1 MAKTTTDPVEA
12 AREALDQAQQ
22 ARDEAAAELESFKDR
37 ILAGDGT
44 VSPADYA
51 DAAHTVEHAELAVQ
65 GAVVAVQA
73 AERAARLR
81 TLEDLRAE
89 ILAETGTPEEAL
101 KDWHALAE
109 IAGRIVGRC
118 NARQR
123 NIVKWT
129 RTLHR
134 NGVPER
140 DPKTGPDP
148 EHAGLG
154 WARAGM
160 GSGDSVHIDGRRI
173 QALDPGMLIASA
185 AHAGARA
192 AGVKHLPLADNPQI
206 STDPE
211 RWFRNRY

>member
-1 MAKTTTDPVEA
+1 MATKTDPVTG
-12 AREALDQAQQ
+12 ARDALRDAQR
-22 ARDEAAAELESFKDR
+22 ARDEAAARLESFKDR
-37 ILAGDGT
+37 ILAGDQD
-44 VSPADYA
+44 VSPTDYG
-51 DAAHTVEHAELAVQ
+51 DAAHELEHAELK
-65 GAVVAVQA
+65 VQA
-73 AERAARLR
+73 AAIALVAAERDARLR

-89 ILAETGTPEEAL
+89 IIAETGTPEDAL

-109 IAGRIVGRC
+109 IAGRIVARC

-148 EHAGLG
+148 DHAGLG

-160 GSGDSVHIDGRRI
+160 GVGDSVLVDGRRI
-173 QALDPGMLIASA
+173 QALEPGMIIGSA
-185 AHAGARA
+185 AVAGARA
-192 AGVKHLPLADNPQI
+192 AGVNYLRLDPNPQI
-206 STDPE
+206 EDDPE
-211 RWFRNRY
+211 HWFRTRY